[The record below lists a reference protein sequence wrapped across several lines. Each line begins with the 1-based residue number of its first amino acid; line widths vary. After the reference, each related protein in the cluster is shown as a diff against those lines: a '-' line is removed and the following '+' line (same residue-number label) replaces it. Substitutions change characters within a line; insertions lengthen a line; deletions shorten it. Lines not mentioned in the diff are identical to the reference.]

1 MSLRGLERDDECDDE
16 VKGKRE
22 VMDEVVSDDFA
33 VVVAGFIEQVEMV
46 LKAKVEDAMIGDDIV
61 KNMVRE
67 SGF

>member
-22 VMDEVVSDDFA
+22 VVDEVVSDDFA
-33 VVVAGFIEQVEMV
+33 VVVAGFIEKVEMV

>member
-1 MSLRGLERDDECDDE
+1 MSLRGLERDAVCDDE

-22 VMDEVVSDDFA
+22 VIDEVVSDDFA
-33 VVVAGFIEQVEMV
+33 VVVAGFIEKVEMV
-46 LKAKVEDAMIGDDIV
+46 LKAKVEDAMIDDDIV